1 MKYAVKAG
9 NDLIAL
15 AAYELY
21 QDKAYVYLL
30 YAESTPNSN
39 PTMTS
44 KDRRKYSG
52 IGKVILAFGIKTSK
66 EKFFIDEVTRV
77 TWAHLQQKKTG
88 EPVEIRPAGEIFR
101 LRVTLYTNSLRGQA
115 GVLVLSFIVIW

>member
-66 EKFFIDEVTRV
+66 EKFFIDEVTQV

-88 EPVEIRPAGEIFR
+88 EPVEIRPAFSR
-101 LRVTLYTNSLRGQA
+101 
-115 GVLVLSFIVIW
+115 